1 MPEVQFVDTTENHP
15 DPTGVQEF
23 FSKLGKSY
31 RDKNDRVEIGKLID
45 DYKTNREDANA
56 WENLQLGLEKS
67 NIAPTKRL
75 ETQKSLNDMKKTIIE
90 RDKTLN
96 AKTASAGK
104 EYAKIREKSVAEYV
118 NNSISNG
125 DAAVD
130 QKLAIAEAR
139 KAVQGDVAGPGW
151 KAAAKSNPYS

>member
-75 ETQKSLNDMKKTIIE
+75 ETQK
-90 RDKTLN
+90 TLN